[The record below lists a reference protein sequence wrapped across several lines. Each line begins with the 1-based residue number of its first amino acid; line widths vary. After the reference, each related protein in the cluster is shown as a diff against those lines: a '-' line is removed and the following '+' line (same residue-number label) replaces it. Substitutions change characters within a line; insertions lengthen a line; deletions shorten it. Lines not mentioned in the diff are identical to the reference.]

1 MGTPTHKAPKKKNLW
16 TEDLIAF
23 FVDGYAEG
31 WFMAVG
37 EQFKN
42 ELSIKFTKRVAGDT
56 WLQGPYY
63 CFDEGHVFYDS
74 PHGYSQWSDA
84 LKKINLA
91 CKIIEAKPNSLSVD
105 ELVDSKR
112 TMNKGYVKF
121 SLYEP
126 NFEKT
131 ALIKINEHVLSQDDF
146 VYFLKTG
153 EIIDTSSNQIDIEA

>member
-1 MGTPTHKAPKKKNLW
+1 MGTPTSKAPKKKPLW
-16 TEDLIAF
+16 NEDLIAT

-63 CFDEGHVFYDS
+63 CFAEGHVFYDS
-74 PHGYSQWSDA
+74 TLGYSQWSEA
-84 LKKINLA
+84 LKIIKLA
-91 CKIIEAKPNSLSVD
+91 CKIIESKPNSLSAD

-112 TMNKGYVKF
+112 IMNKGYVKF
-121 SLYEP
+121 NLYEP

-131 ALIKINEHVLSQDDF
+131 ALIKKAACELSQYDF
-146 VYFLKTG
+146 VRFLQTG
-153 EIIDTSSNQIDIEA
+153 KIIETPSNLIDMEA